1 MKKREM
7 NLDLLYVYA
16 LKILA
21 CSYQWEMMYIRIF
34 FSDIDVHNLIAEFI
48 VSNLF
53 IDLFLFYHIIKSY
66 YNISYNII
74 SYHISYIISYHIHI
88 ISYNIISFHF
98 ISYHNIHYLYAY
110 LFIYYH
116 IISYHIILYHIT

>member
-66 YNISYNII
+66 YNLSYNII
-74 SYHISYIISYHIHI
+74 SYHISYIISYHI
-88 ISYNIISFHF
+88 ISYYIILYY
-98 ISYHNIHYLYAY
+98 IILYAY
-110 LFIYYH
+110 LFIYN
-116 IISYHIILYHIT
+116 ITSYHII